1 MSVIFEALHKLR
13 KSERDFQEANADE
26 APPANVYTIKG
37 LLFSPQGL
45 LGIAI
50 IVFLI
55 GGLAYYGADYIQSV
69 SQARKVQ
76 IVSAQDSAGSYNT
89 ARYSEKVSGSQEEVC
104 LEVPPPPATGIRYEK
119 PAKGKLYLPSQTI
132 ASHQS
137 ISKPQPNALYLPP
150 KLEHRA
156 NRDLPNEQSATSGSH
171 LEASRPS
178 VKNVSEEKETN
189 VREETGERRAS
200 QTHEINSEPV
210 LASIGPRPESK
221 GVVSQGAHSTAT
233 TRVTH
238 IRNTQEDKVYESRI
252 KTAKISQLV
261 IRLQGAMIQ
270 GDDSQVKKLLPRL
283 ETLKGTN
290 DPFVLKLKAFWRMKK
305 GEYGKAA
312 DLLVKVLGEN
322 PNDVE
327 AGLNMAIIEIK
338 MGQFDKARKRLRA
351 LYERHNEDSQVLDLL
366 RKISG

>member
-26 APPANVYTIKG
+26 APPTNVYTIKG

-55 GGLAYYGADYIQSV
+55 GGLAYYGADYIQPV

-76 IVSAQDSAGSYNT
+76 IVSTQDSAVSYNT
-89 ARYSEKVSGSQEEVC
+89 TRYSEKVSGSQEEVC
-104 LEVPPPPATGIRYEK
+104 FEVPPPPATGIRYEK

-132 ASHQS
+132 AGHQS

-150 KLEHRA
+150 KLEHKV

-171 LEASRPS
+171 LEASMPS
-178 VKNVSEEKETN
+178 VKNVS
-189 VREETGERRAS
+189 GERETDVRAETS
-200 QTHEINSEPV
+200 DKKAPQIPETDTEPV
-210 LASIGPRPESK
+210 LASIGPRPERK
-221 GVVSQGAHSTAT
+221 GVVSQEAHRTAT

-261 IRLQGAMIQ
+261 MRLQGAMIQ

-283 ETLKGTN
+283 ETLKGAD

-322 PNDVE
+322 PNDLE

-338 MGQFDKARKRLRA
+338 IGQLDRARKRLRA